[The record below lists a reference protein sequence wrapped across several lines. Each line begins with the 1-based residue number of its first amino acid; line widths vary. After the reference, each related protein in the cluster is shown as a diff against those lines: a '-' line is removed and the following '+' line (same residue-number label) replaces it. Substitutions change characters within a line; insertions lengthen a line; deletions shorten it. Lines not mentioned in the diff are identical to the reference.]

1 MSEENKTEMSEKS
14 YTVKQV
20 SQITG
25 LSQDRIRR
33 LIGKELTAK
42 KIDGW
47 KISES
52 DLQRFI
58 QSRTREAH

>member
-1 MSEENKTEMSEKS
+1 MKEKEAEKLSEKS

-20 SQITG
+20 SEKTG
-25 LSQDRIRR
+25 LSEDRIRR

-42 KIDGW
+42 KLDGW

-52 DLQRFI
+52 ELQRFL
-58 QSRTREAH
+58 QSRTKQAC